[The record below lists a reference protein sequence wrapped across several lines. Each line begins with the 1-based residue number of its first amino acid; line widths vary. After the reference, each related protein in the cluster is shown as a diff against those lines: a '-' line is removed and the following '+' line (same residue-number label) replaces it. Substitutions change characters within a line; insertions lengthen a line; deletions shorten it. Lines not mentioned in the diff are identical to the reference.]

1 MEMNAKELTAY
12 RNKLFT
18 DVYNNV
24 IPDRIP
30 VMEAFSFGFHAE
42 HAGEDF
48 LQVLYN
54 LNDEVLDRIFDST
67 MTFARGDQ
75 IGLGSQKN
83 AYGLMFSKSKV
94 MNIAANGMIQ
104 HPEVCM
110 MQEDEYDEFI
120 KDPYA
125 FMVGTIRK
133 RSYGMCDTDDPAA
146 YLINYLRLSQAES
159 EQSRALAGAAARAA
173 DKYGLYKAPA
183 GSGGSLPVPFDVL
196 ADTYRGFTNIVKDIK
211 RNPDKVL
218 EACEALEPYSMWV
231 GNKSK
236 VSPLSANGI
245 PGHMAPYLRPKEFEK
260 FYWPGFEKLI
270 HLQAKRGQKTN
281 IFAEQDWTRF
291 LDYLQELPMG
301 TRMYMEF
308 GDPKLF
314 KEKLGKKMALGG
326 FYPINLLKTGTK
338 EQCVDKLKELL
349 DIMMP
354 GGNYFFRF
362 DKSAL
367 RLGDLNIDNYTAVMD
382 YLFEHSKYE
391 NAGEK
396 ASDIVRE
403 DTIKDFPAVPEFTS
417 KYFIPFE
424 EWIRDYKV
432 PDDSVLP
439 RLKETYD
446 RISASVYPVLIR

>member
-1 MEMNAKELTAY
+1 MDAKEMTAY

-24 IPDRIP
+24 VPDRVP

-42 HAGEDF
+42 HAGENF

-54 LNDEVLDRIFDST
+54 LNDEVLDRIFEST

-83 AYGLMFSKSKV
+83 AFGLMFSKSKV
-94 MNIAANGMIQ
+94 MKIAANGMIQ
-104 HPEVCM
+104 HPEVSM
-110 MQEDEYDEFI
+110 MHEDEYDEFI

-125 FMVGTIRK
+125 FMVGKARN
-133 RSYGMCDTDDPAA
+133 RSYGMCDTDDKAQ
-146 YLINYLRLSQAES
+146 YLINYLRLTQAEA
-159 EQSRALAGAAARAA
+159 EQSRVMAAAASRAV
-173 DKYGLYKAPA
+173 DRYGLFKAPP

-196 ADTYRGFTNIVKDIK
+196 ADTNRGFSNIVKDIK
-211 RNPDKVL
+211 RMPEKVL
-218 EACEALEPYSMWV
+218 EACEALEPYAMWV
-231 GNKSK
+231 GNRSK
-236 VSPLSANGI
+236 PGPLSANGI
-245 PGHMAPYLRPKEFEK
+245 PGHMAPYLNNRDFEK
-260 FYWPGFEKLI
+260 FYWPSFEKLI
-270 HLQAKRGQKTN
+270 HLQAARGQKTN
-281 IFAEQDWTRF
+281 IFAEQNWERF

-308 GDPKLF
+308 GDPKKF
-314 KEKLGKKMALGG
+314 KDKLGKKMALGG
-326 FYPINLLKTGTK
+326 FYPISLLKTGTK

-349 DIMMP
+349 DILMP

-367 RLGDLNIDNYTAVMD
+367 RLGDLNIENYTAVMD
-382 YLFEHSKYE
+382 YLFAHSKYE

-396 ASDIVRE
+396 VTDMKIE
-403 DTIKDFPAVPEFTS
+403 DTIKHFDPVPEFKS

-424 EWIRDYKV
+424 EWIADYEV
-432 PDDSVLP
+432 PDESVLP
-439 RLKETYD
+439 RLKETYY
-446 RISASVYPVLIR
+446 RISEGVYPLLAR